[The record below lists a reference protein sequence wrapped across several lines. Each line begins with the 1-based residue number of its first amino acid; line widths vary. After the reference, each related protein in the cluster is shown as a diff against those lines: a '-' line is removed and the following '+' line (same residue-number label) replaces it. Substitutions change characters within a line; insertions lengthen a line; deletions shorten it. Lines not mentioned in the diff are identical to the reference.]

1 MTAPQINA
9 SFNHQAA
16 RFAWSL
22 SYAHCPNLRRINR
35 EDHVAREFILAE
47 AAEILKRF
55 ETVMVL
61 DYCWALESAAQKYLR
76 MHAAPPK
83 SQEQILN

>member
-83 SQEQILN
+83 FQSEILN